1 MNTTAPRVPRREG
14 LADQVGAGI
23 ALAALVL
30 LAAAPAHASP
40 ITYDLTLTGSPLGGT
55 GSFTIDSSP
64 PPSSQKVYAE
74 ADATVPHTSAIL
86 GISFTIDG
94 KTFTTSNEISPQAYL
109 RFTSGTLDDITY
121 AGTQS
126 NLNPMTHGD
135 SFAVNGLSY
144 IFYYDNDQSY
154 AAGTIAY
161 QAAAV
166 SEPASVV
173 LLGAGLLG
181 LGLIRRRKHG

>member
-14 LADQVGAGI
+14 LAAQVGAGI

-86 GISFTIDG
+86 DISFTIDG
-94 KTFTTSNEISPQAYL
+94 KTFTTSNEISPQASPPVHV
-109 RFTSGTLDDITY
+109 RHPG
-121 AGTQS
+121 
-126 NLNPMTHGD
+126 
-135 SFAVNGLSY
+135 
-144 IFYYDNDQSY
+144 
-154 AAGTIAY
+154 
-161 QAAAV
+161 
-166 SEPASVV
+166 
-173 LLGAGLLG
+173 
-181 LGLIRRRKHG
+181 